1 MVGKV
6 QIASNDERACVSS
19 FGSVILPAITVR
31 GLEIKVL
38 CLIAARVCHLYAPDD
53 LARIGVNIK
62 EIMNEKLLGNV
73 EQ

>member
-1 MVGKV
+1 M
-6 QIASNDERACVSS
+6 SS
-19 FGSVILPAITVR
+19 FGSEILPAITVR

-38 CLIAARVCHLYAPDD
+38 CLIAARVATYNAPDD

>member
-1 MVGKV
+1 LFN
-6 QIASNDERACVSS
+6 IEPHEYATYN
-19 FGSVILPAITVR
+19 
-31 GLEIKVL
+31 
-38 CLIAARVCHLYAPDD
+38 APDD